1 MLRSLPQ
8 RNWQFVKLQHSFYY
22 QYLGVFSFFKKTDNT
37 HRANKTW
44 VLILSTHKI
53 IDSFVVVVFCV
64 LPTILIK
71 SQKYCIRHINMSWT
85 HYTFRQIRLK
95 SLDVLSIFWKI
106 CIVLEEKY
114 NTLYDLF
121 YLLVYDQ
128 TFQIILFECKY
139 WEHQPFRNLKI
150 RKEWDLKHSFFNTNV
165 YINM

>member
-1 MLRSLPQ
+1 
-8 RNWQFVKLQHSFYY
+8 
-22 QYLGVFSFFKKTDNT
+22 
-37 HRANKTW
+37 
-44 VLILSTHKI
+44 
-53 IDSFVVVVFCV
+53 
-64 LPTILIK
+64 
-71 SQKYCIRHINMSWT
+71 MSWT
-85 HYTFRQIRLK
+85 HYTFFFQIKLK